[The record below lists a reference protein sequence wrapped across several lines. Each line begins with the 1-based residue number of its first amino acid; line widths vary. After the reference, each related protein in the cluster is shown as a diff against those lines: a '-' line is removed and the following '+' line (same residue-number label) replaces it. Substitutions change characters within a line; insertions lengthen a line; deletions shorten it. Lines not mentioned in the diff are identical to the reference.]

1 MWGETVSLFNSELLH
16 YRQVFML
23 CLGAKV
29 VKYSDIGKFFKE
41 NRNNVKN
48 KKQAAFH
55 NVACFKNGLFKSSYV
70 HTWYVR
76 RLHIHRLIS
85 PNLVVTVL
93 CHTTQFLLDTDKLV
107 VLCHTVGTRE

>member
-1 MWGETVSLFNSELLH
+1 
-16 YRQVFML
+16 ML

-29 VKYSDIGKFFKE
+29 VIFFDTGKFLRGKSKMGE
-41 NRNNVKN
+41 EQ
-48 KKQAAFH
+48 KQATFH
-55 NVACFKNGLFKSSYV
+55 NVARFKNGLFKSSYV

-107 VLCHTVGTRE
+107 ILSHTVGTGE